1 MKKTFL
7 AVTLAASLGLAA
19 CGNAGKEV
27 VVTSS
32 VGDLTQDEFYKEMK
46 SLAGE
51 QLLQQIMV
59 EKILNDKYKVTNEEI
74 DKELASVKE
83 SAGEQFETLLSQNGL
98 SEEGLKENIRINLL
112 SQKALEEM
120 EVADEDI
127 QKYYDQASQ
136 ELHARHILVA
146 DEETA
151 KEAIKR
157 INDGEDFADVAKEL
171 SSDGSAEKGGD
182 LGWFTVGMMVK
193 EFNDAAYA
201 LELNTLSEPVQSQ
214 FGYHVIEVT
223 EKRPVEDYGTLEEK
237 KEEIREQL
245 LAQFSMDDVITKLL
259 KDAKV
264 EVKDADLKGAFDKYS
279 VK

>member
-201 LELNTLSEPVQSQ
+201 LELNTLSEPVKSQ

>member
-74 DKELASVKE
+74 DKEFASVKE

-171 SSDGSAEKGGD
+171 SSDDSAEKGGD

-201 LELNTLSEPVQSQ
+201 LELNTLSEPVKSQ

-223 EKRPVEDYGTLEEK
+223 EKRDVKDYGTLEEK
-237 KEEIREQL
+237 KDEIREQL

>member
-32 VGDLTQDEFYKEMK
+32 VGDLTQDDFYKEMK

-237 KEEIREQL
+237 KDEIREQL

-259 KDAKV
+259 KEAKV

>member
-201 LELNTLSEPVQSQ
+201 LELNTLSEPVKSQ

-237 KEEIREQL
+237 KDEIREQL